1 MKSSDAPVSNP
12 ECTQT
17 FPQSRPAIHAGA
29 AMNSRPAGEQA
40 QILLVE
46 DNFADVVLIR
56 EAFKGLNR
64 AHSLLVVEDGEKAI
78 DLIERI
84 DQQESIPCP
93 SLLLLDLN
101 LPRRTGTE
109 VLRRLRQSP
118 RCGHIPVVI
127 LTSSDA
133 PKDREYANRLA
144 ADSYFR
150 KPSDLNE
157 FMKIREIVERLL
169 GQQPSEV

>member
-1 MKSSDAPVSNP
+1 
-12 ECTQT
+12 
-17 FPQSRPAIHAGA
+17 
-29 AMNSRPAGEQA
+29 MNSRPAGEQA
-40 QILLVE
+40 QILLAE

-56 EAFKGLNR
+56 EAFKGLKH

-78 DLIERI
+78 DLVERI

-101 LPRRTGTE
+101 LPRRTGIE

-150 KPSDLNE
+150 KPSDLQE

>member
-1 MKSSDAPVSNP
+1 
-12 ECTQT
+12 
-17 FPQSRPAIHAGA
+17 
-29 AMNSRPAGEQA
+29 MNSRPAGEQA
-40 QILLVE
+40 QISSRGGQLCG
-46 DNFADVVLIR
+46 R
-56 EAFKGLNR
+56 CKGLKR
-64 AHSLLVVEDGEKAI
+64 ADH
-78 DLIERI
+78 
-84 DQQESIPCP
+84 
-93 SLLLLDLN
+93 LLLDLN

-150 KPSDLNE
+150 KPSDLKE
-157 FMKIREIVERLL
+157 FMKIRDSSRVRISLFC
-169 GQQPSEV
+169 QA